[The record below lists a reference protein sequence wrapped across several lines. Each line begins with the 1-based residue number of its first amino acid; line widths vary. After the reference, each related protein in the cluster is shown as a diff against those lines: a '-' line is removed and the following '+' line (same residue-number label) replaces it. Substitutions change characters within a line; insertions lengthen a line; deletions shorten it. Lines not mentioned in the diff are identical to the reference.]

1 MTPVDHQQKFRVSIH
16 CRGKNSSFS
25 QKSFQETFTE
35 LRKLRCFLTV
45 TFAFFKL
52 NRVAM
57 CFVFINVA
65 LLMRDVDAS
74 CSQLTKKF

>member
-1 MTPVDHQQKFRVSIH
+1 M
-16 CRGKNSSFS
+16 
-25 QKSFQETFTE
+25 
-35 LRKLRCFLTV
+35 TV

-65 LLMRDVDAS
+65 LLMRDVDDS
-74 CSQLTKKF
+74 CSQLTKKFSKTLLLRIRTASQLVKAVASLLTSF